1 MSHDLQYWL
10 FMISSL
16 YSKHFLSSHFQI
28 YFHTVNSENT
38 HFLNHNEHIVKQT
51 VYLTVNI

>member
-1 MSHDLQYWL
+1 MPHDLQYWL